1 MDFILFKTVIGKKS
15 VTYHYCSK
23 KVYLKLPHD
32 SIKVKDLSEPDPDS
46 PGKVRTVFK
55 VYHKAP
61 HESYPET
68 IDIEL
73 KATKRLINYVC
84 NDCYNIQ
91 LLLTELGSGSYE
103 LISKIISKETN
114 KKFNEFINNPP
125 TLIGFSIYNFNSRH
139 LILVHDLSHN
149 YKTKIIEVLTFRKS
163 SKDHGLLSLHEFLY
177 NVIIANINNFR
188 DTVFVL
194 PFNYE
199 IYKVFNATTTES
211 IMLDFHISA
220 LSMTECLAN
229 GESPF
234 DCDHYIIDDF
244 YDVYYKRMI
253 SHQQSINNAVS
264 INKPSVFRN
273 YVLFQK

>member
-23 KVYLKLPHD
+23 KVYLKIPHD

-84 NDCYNIQ
+84 NNCFGIRN
-91 LLLTELGSGSYE
+91 LLAEIGYGNYE
-103 LISKIISKETN
+103 LISRIISKEIN
-114 KKFNEFINNPP
+114 KKHKQLISNPP